1 MREVECA
8 GKSDFVMNNQLLRH
22 LISHTVTELTDM
34 GAGFGKTKLVKLLYL
49 MDVENYRRRQETISG
64 LEWRFYHYGPY
75 AFEIDSVLNELS
87 FDIPQESFT
96 TESGHKAIAFRP
108 ERSLK
113 PSLGKHVRSLSE
125 LRLVNRVIRDWG
137 ETELNVL
144 LDHVYFYTEPMKHAR
159 RGELLDFLTVERKR
173 HQSTAKRV
181 PRLPSEHLSKYRAR
195 FQVSKTRRVR
205 QPLHPSPRFD
215 NVYREGLAHIA
226 SEEHRHATPL
236 GRLEISEEE
245 KEHFRGRGGHEASG

>member
-1 MREVECA
+1 MREVECV

-64 LEWRFYHYGPY
+64 LEWCFYHYGPY

-96 TESGHKAIAFRP
+96 TESGYKAIAFRP

-113 PSLGKHVRSLSE
+113 PRLGKYVRSLSE
-125 LRLVNRVIRDWG
+125 LRLVNRVVRDWG

-159 RGELLDFLTVERKR
+159 RGDILDFSVVERR
-173 HQSTAKRV
+173 RRQSTTKLT
-181 PRLPSEHLSKYRAR
+181 PRLSSDQLSEYRAR
-195 FQVSKTRRVR
+195 FQESKARRVR
-205 QPLHPSPRFD
+205 QPLYPAPRFD
-215 NVYREGLAHIA
+215 GVYREGLARLTA
-226 SEEHRHATPL
+226 EEAGLIPL
-236 GRLEISEEE
+236 GIAVISEEA
-245 KEHFRGRGGHEASG
+245 KVGLRKQWDDEASE